1 LTFDIDLARK
11 FMLEPPFATKK
22 LYPAGF
28 VKSRMLEEIWN
39 ELTNAIWF
47 KLTLLLTVA
56 IASNFLFARF
66 GQPKIIGQILLG
78 IVIGPSVIGLINVN
92 QSDPA
97 DIVVSLANL
106 GAIILLF
113 MIGLECKI
121 KEIYTKRAVVIALG
135 GVLLPWAAGFAIA
148 ELMLPVPPPP
158 LDKFAQS
165 VFVGAA
171 LVATSVAITA
181 AVLREMGVLGSTV
194 AKTILGAAVVDD
206 VLGMIVLAI
215 SSGIAKGGGIEFIDL
230 VLVIIAAVAFVA
242 IGAFVGSRYLMRV
255 AEHIEKKGIQ
265 HNLPESGFLFI
276 LSMMFLYSVIA
287 ETIGISAIVGA
298 FVAGTSLAGCEFSS
312 KFMERT
318 AVLEWVFAP
327 VFFLSLG
334 ILVNIRLPLE
344 LWVFAIALT
353 VVAFLTKLVGCG
365 LPARYSGMSKKDAIV
380 VGVGMSPR
388 MEVAMIIALYALS
401 VQIIS
406 HDVYSIIVLMGLL
419 TAVFTPYLLKKTMK
433 HIPVTGEICDMKE
446 TRRAGWKKI

>member
-1 LTFDIDLARK
+1 
-11 FMLEPPFATKK
+11 MLEPPFATKK

>member
-1 LTFDIDLARK
+1 
-11 FMLEPPFATKK
+11 MLDPPFATKK

>member
-1 LTFDIDLARK
+1 
-11 FMLEPPFATKK
+11 
-22 LYPAGF
+22 
-28 VKSRMLEEIWN
+28 MLEEIWN

-121 KEIYTKRAVVIALG
+121 KEIYTKRAILIAVG

-148 ELMLPVPPPP
+148 ELMLPAPLAP

-165 VFVGAA
+165 VFIGAA

-181 AVLREMGVLGSTV
+181 AVLKEMGILGSGV

-215 SSGIAKGGGIEFIDL
+215 SSGIARGGIDLLGL
-230 VLVIIAAVAFVA
+230 VLVIIAAIAFVA

-255 AEHIEKKGIQ
+255 AEHIERKGAQ
-265 HNLPESGFLFI
+265 HNLPESGFLFV
-276 LSMMFLYSVIA
+276 LSMMFLYVVVA
-287 ETIGISAIVGA
+287 EAIGISAIVGA
-298 FVAGTSLAGCEFSS
+298 FVAGTSLASCEFTS
-312 KFMERT
+312 KFREKT

-344 LWVFAIALT
+344 LWAFAIALT

-365 LPARYSGMSKKDAIV
+365 LPARYSGMSRQDAIV

-401 VQIIS
+401 IPIIS

-433 HIPVTGEICDMKE
+433 HIHITGDVCEDKEI
-446 TRRAGWKKI
+446 RRVGWKEI

>member
-1 LTFDIDLARK
+1 
-11 FMLEPPFATKK
+11 
-22 LYPAGF
+22 
-28 VKSRMLEEIWN
+28 MLEELWN

-78 IVIGPSVIGLINVN
+78 IIIGPSVIGMINVN
-92 QSDPA
+92 QADPA
-97 DIVVSLANL
+97 DVVVSLANL

-121 KEIYTKRAVVIALG
+121 KEIYTKRAIFIALG

-148 ELMLPVPPPP
+148 ELLLPAPDDIL

-181 AVLREMGVLGSTV
+181 AVLREMGVLGSGV

-215 SSGIAKGGGIEFIDL
+215 SSGIAKGRIDL
-230 VLVIIAAVAFVA
+230 LGLIAVIVAAVAFVA
-242 IGAFVGSRYLMRV
+242 IGAFVGSRYLMRI
-255 AEHIEKKGIQ
+255 AEHIERKGIE
-265 HNLPESGFLFI
+265 HKLPESGFLFV
-276 LSMMFLYSVIA
+276 LSIMFLYAVIA
-287 ETIGISAIVGA
+287 EAIGVSAIVGA
-298 FVAGTSLAGCEFSS
+298 FVAGTSLASCEFTT
-312 KFMERT
+312 KFREKT
-318 AVLEWVFAP
+318 VILEWVFAP

-334 ILVNIRLPLE
+334 ILVNIRMPID
-344 LWVFAIALT
+344 LWVFAIILT
-353 VVAFLTKLVGCG
+353 VIAFLSKLIGCG
-365 LPARYSGMSKKDAIV
+365 LPARFTGMSKQDAV
-380 VGVGMSPR
+380 VIGIGMSPR
-388 MEVAMIIALYALS
+388 MEVAMVIALYALS
-401 VQIIS
+401 IPIIS

-419 TAVFTPYLLKKTMK
+419 TAIFTPYLLKRTIR
-433 HIPVTGEICDMKE
+433 HIPITGEVCE
-446 TRRAGWKKI
+446 RREPGRIGWKEI

>member
-1 LTFDIDLARK
+1 
-11 FMLEPPFATKK
+11 
-22 LYPAGF
+22 
-28 VKSRMLEEIWN
+28 MLEEIWN

-78 IVIGPSVIGLINVN
+78 IIIGPSVIGLINVN
-92 QSDPA
+92 QSDPT
-97 DIVVSLANL
+97 DVVVSLANL

-121 KEIYTKRAVVIALG
+121 KEIYTKRAIIIALG
-135 GVLLPWAAGFAIA
+135 GVLLPWAVGFGIA
-148 ELMLPVPPPP
+148 ELMLSAPPDP

-181 AVLREMGVLGSTV
+181 AVLKEMGVLGSGV

-215 SSGIAKGGGIEFIDL
+215 SSGIAKGGIDL
-230 VLVIIAAVAFVA
+230 LGLILVIIAAVAFVA
-242 IGAFVGSRYLMRV
+242 IGAFVGSRYLMRAV
-255 AEHIEKKGIQ
+255 EHIEKKGVQ
-265 HNLPESGFLFI
+265 HNLPESGFLFV
-276 LSMMFLYSVIA
+276 LSMMFMYAVIA
-287 ETIGISAIVGA
+287 EAIGISAIVGA
-298 FVAGTSLAGCEFSS
+298 FVAGTSLASCEFTSRFRE
-312 KFMERT
+312 KT
-318 AVLEWVFAP
+318 AILEWVFAP

-334 ILVNIRLPLE
+334 ILVNIRMPIE
-344 LWVFAIALT
+344 LWIFAIILT
-353 VVAFLTKLVGCG
+353 GVAFLSKLVGCG
-365 LPARYSGMSKKDAIV
+365 LPARYLGMTKEDAIV
-380 VGVGMSPR
+380 IGIGMSPR

-401 VQIIS
+401 VPIIS

-419 TAVFTPYLLKKTMK
+419 TAVFTPYLLRRTMR
-433 HIPVTGEICDMKE
+433 HIPVTGDVCENRE
-446 TRRAGWKKI
+446 PRRAGWKEI

>member
-1 LTFDIDLARK
+1 
-11 FMLEPPFATKK
+11 MLEPPFATKK

-344 LWVFAIALT
+344 LWMFAIALT

>member
-1 LTFDIDLARK
+1 
-11 FMLEPPFATKK
+11 MLEPPFATKK

-344 LWVFAIALT
+344 LWMFAIALT

-433 HIPVTGEICDMKE
+433 HIPVTGEICEMKE

>member
-1 LTFDIDLARK
+1 
-11 FMLEPPFATKK
+11 
-22 LYPAGF
+22 
-28 VKSRMLEEIWN
+28 MLEEIWN

-121 KEIYTKRAVVIALG
+121 KEIYTKRATFIAIG
-135 GVLLPWAAGFAIA
+135 GVLVPWAAGFAVA
-148 ELMLPVPPPP
+148 ELMLPAPLPP

-181 AVLREMGVLGSTV
+181 AVLKEMGILSSGV
-194 AKTILGAAVVDD
+194 AKTVLGAAVVDD
-206 VLGMIVLAI
+206 ILGMIVLAI
-215 SSGIAKGGGIEFIDL
+215 SSGIARGGIDLLGL
-230 VLVIIAAVAFVA
+230 VLVIIAALAFVA
-242 IGAFVGSRYLMRV
+242 IGAYVGSRYLMRV
-255 AEHIEKKGIQ
+255 AEHIERKGAQ
-265 HNLPESGFLFI
+265 HNLPESGFLFV
-276 LSMMFLYSVIA
+276 LSMMFLYAVVA
-287 ETIGISAIVGA
+287 EAIGISAIVGA
-298 FVAGTSLAGCEFSS
+298 FVAGASLASCEFTL
-312 KFMERT
+312 KFREKT

-334 ILVNIRLPLE
+334 ILVNIRLPIE
-344 LWVFAIALT
+344 LWVFAIVLT
-353 VVAFLTKLVGCG
+353 VVAILTKLVGCG
-365 LPARYSGMSKKDAIV
+365 LPARYSGMSKQDSIV
-380 VGVGMSPR
+380 VGIGMSPR

-401 VQIIS
+401 IPIIS

-419 TAVFTPYLLKKTMK
+419 TAVFTPYLLKRTMR
-433 HIPVTGEICDMKE
+433 HIPPTGDVCEDKGA
-446 TRRAGWKKI
+446 RRIGWKEI

>member
-1 LTFDIDLARK
+1 
-11 FMLEPPFATKK
+11 
-22 LYPAGF
+22 
-28 VKSRMLEEIWN
+28 MLEELWN

-78 IVIGPSVIGLINVN
+78 IIIGPSVIGMINVN
-92 QSDPA
+92 QADPA
-97 DIVVSLANL
+97 DVVVSLANL

-121 KEIYTKRAVVIALG
+121 KEIYTKRAIFIALG

-148 ELMLPVPPPP
+148 ELLLPAPDDIL

-181 AVLREMGVLGSTV
+181 AVLREMGVLGSGV

-215 SSGIAKGGGIEFIDL
+215 SSGIAKGRIDL
-230 VLVIIAAVAFVA
+230 LGLIAVIVAAVAFVA
-242 IGAFVGSRYLMRV
+242 IGAFVGSRYLMRI
-255 AEHIEKKGIQ
+255 AEHIERKGIE
-265 HNLPESGFLFI
+265 HKLPESGFLFV
-276 LSMMFLYSVIA
+276 LSIMFLYAVIA
-287 ETIGISAIVGA
+287 EAIGVSAIVGA
-298 FVAGTSLAGCEFSS
+298 FVAGTSLASCEFTT
-312 KFMERT
+312 KFREKT
-318 AVLEWVFAP
+318 VILEWVFAP

-334 ILVNIRLPLE
+334 ILVNIRMPIE
-344 LWVFAIALT
+344 LWVFAIILT
-353 VVAFLTKLVGCG
+353 VIAFLSKLIGCG
-365 LPARYSGMSKKDAIV
+365 LPARFTGMSKQDAV
-380 VGVGMSPR
+380 VIGIGMSPR
-388 MEVAMIIALYALS
+388 MEVAMVIALYALS
-401 VQIIS
+401 IPIIS

-419 TAVFTPYLLKKTMK
+419 TAIFTPYLLKRTIR
-433 HIPVTGEICDMKE
+433 HIPVTGEVCE
-446 TRRAGWKKI
+446 RREPGRIGWKEI